1 MRIKVLA
8 KAAFMLI
15 GITVSMLPAVGQ
27 SGSKNANQPQ
37 PDLDLGYSYLRSNAP
52 PGGCTC
58 INLNGGNATIAW
70 PLNNGRF
77 ELLGD
82 VSAAHAGGISIGGYS
97 LTLSSYTAG
106 VRVQPWFA
114 HSSMHPFGE
123 ALIGLAHSSGT
134 LVEGQT
140 ATRRLTL
147 TVSFATNLGGG
158 LDLGVSCRLSW
169 RMIEADYL
177 LTTFSNGGNNHQ
189 NNLRLSTGVV
199 IHF

>member
-8 KAAFMLI
+8 KAAFILI
-15 GITVSMLPAVGQ
+15 GIAVSMVPAVGQ
-27 SGSKNANQPQ
+27 SISKNANQQ
-37 PDLDLGYSYLRSNAP
+37 RPDLDLGYSYLRSNAP

-58 INLNGGNATIAW
+58 INLNGGNATFAW
-70 PLNNGRF
+70 PLKTGLF
-77 ELLGD
+77 ALAGD
-82 VSAAHAGGISIGGYS
+82 VSAAHAGNISSGGYS

-106 VRVQPWFA
+106 LRVQPWFA
-114 HSSMHPFGE
+114 HSSLHPFGE

-134 LVEGQT
+134 LVEGPT
-140 ATRRLTL
+140 ATAPHS
-147 TVSFATNLGGG
+147 TVTFATNLGGG
-158 LDLGVSCRLSW
+158 LDLGVSRRLSW

-189 NNLRLSTGVV
+189 NNLHLSTGVV